1 MSWFQAMKGAPKTF
15 PKVVHKKGAKS
26 PGNQPLRTVAGQAY
40 GARNFEELSLSLQRL
55 QWTRGKGFVGW
66 KSAVCHSTL
75 TRECSCII
83 LYNPCVYFSIH
94 IVYDLFHLIPMFKLM
109 CYLVGTL
116 VTRSSF
122 FAQGIWDLPSDGFSL
137 DTGGWYK
144 MIGWQSHL
152 FVSVVDQVIQPAQ
165 NNCLTKVD
173 VGFKTSQQK
182 QDVIQKKAGKKRL
195 NARVLS
201 RPS

>member
-1 MSWFQAMKGAPKTF
+1 
-15 PKVVHKKGAKS
+15 
-26 PGNQPLRTVAGQAY
+26 
-40 GARNFEELSLSLQRL
+40 
-55 QWTRGKGFVGW
+55 
-66 KSAVCHSTL
+66 
-75 TRECSCII
+75 
-83 LYNPCVYFSIH
+83 
-94 IVYDLFHLIPMFKLM
+94 
-109 CYLVGTL
+109 
-116 VTRSSF
+116 
-122 FAQGIWDLPSDGFSL
+122 
-137 DTGGWYK
+137 
-144 MIGWQSHL
+144 MIGWQSDL